1 MYEFTSEKNR
11 GGQVTI
17 GALSPFN
24 DLVTMKREKKIK
36 ELYLLPL
43 FS

>member
-17 GALSPFN
+17 VAINPFN
-24 DLVTMKREKKIK
+24 NLVTMNKGEENK
-36 ELYLLPL
+36 EL
-43 FS
+43 